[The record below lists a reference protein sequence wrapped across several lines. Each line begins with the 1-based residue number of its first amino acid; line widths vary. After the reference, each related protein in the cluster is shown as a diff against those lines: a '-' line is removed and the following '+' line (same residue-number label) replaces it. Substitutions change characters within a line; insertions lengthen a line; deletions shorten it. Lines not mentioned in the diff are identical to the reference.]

1 MNQNFQDWE
10 PVTIKNKNSDIKKE
24 IQHIQ
29 GFKEYNKL
37 ITDDIPKLTKIS
49 LKYSHA
55 IISGRNANKLT
66 QKQLANKMC
75 IQDSIIKDYEN
86 GKIVNFNITLFK
98 KILRALNI
106 DPKTIIC

>member
-1 MNQNFQDWE
+1 
-10 PVTIKNKNSDIKKE
+10 
-24 IQHIQ
+24 
-29 GFKEYNKL
+29 
-37 ITDDIPKLTKIS
+37 
-49 LKYSHA
+49 
-55 IISGRNANKLT
+55 
-66 QKQLANKMC
+66 MC

>member
-1 MNQNFQDWE
+1 MSQIYQDWE
-10 PVTIKNKNSDIKKE
+10 PVTIKNKNSYINKD
-24 IQHIQ
+24 IQHHA

-37 ITDDIPKLTKIS
+37 IIDDIPKLTKIS
-49 LKYSHA
+49 LKYSQA

-86 GKIVNFNITLFK
+86 GKIVNFNINLFK
-98 KILRALNI
+98 KILRVLKI
-106 DPKTIIC
+106 DPKTIMV